1 MSAPEVRYALR
12 GDSIPTLQPACRWR
26 LPAMLEAHRWL
37 ESGVSAVMLMIRE
50 SADHAQYCRN
60 VLTSGRTA
68 TAMLPVPGAR
78 VNFQAKLLSSE

>member
-1 MSAPEVRYALR
+1 
-12 GDSIPTLQPACRWR
+12 
-26 LPAMLEAHRWL
+26 MLDAHRWL
-37 ESGVSAVMLMIRE
+37 ESGVSAVMLIRFA
-50 SADHAQYCRN
+50 SLLINAQYCRN